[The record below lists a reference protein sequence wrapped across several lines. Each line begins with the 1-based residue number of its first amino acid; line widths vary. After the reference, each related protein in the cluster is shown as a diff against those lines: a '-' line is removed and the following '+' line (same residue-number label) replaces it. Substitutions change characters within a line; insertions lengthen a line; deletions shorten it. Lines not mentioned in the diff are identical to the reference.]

1 MFYHLLLRKVMF
13 LQILINT
20 IKRINKIIRESILVI
35 KDSAFLL
42 LIIEIKII
50 NNSLK
55 WMIVI
60 SQYQYQ
66 KMKTIDNQQ

>member
-13 LQILINT
+13 LRTLIN
-20 IKRINKIIRESILVI
+20 IIIRINKIIRESILVI
-35 KDSAFLL
+35 KDSVFLL